1 MGSQHKNTMTKN
13 VNETAKYEQAIKEKV
28 QSMETIGKELES
40 ASSAYGNLEEDANTL
55 QNKIN
60 DALYDKQ
67 RSLDQITKVQ
77 RMVKRYTDV
86 AQGNVDMELT
96 NADASRVK
104 MEQQQQFDKLDTIRG
119 VINNLRVDYGHLDE
133 VLTRV
138 LHLAD

>member
-1 MGSQHKNTMTKN
+1 MG
-13 VNETAKYEQAIKEKV
+13 
-28 QSMETIGKELES
+28 IGKDLES
-40 ASSAYGNLEEDANTL
+40 ASTKYGQLEEDANNL

-138 LHLAD
+138 LHLADD